1 MRTNIRTVRAIGVS
15 VRSEESAAAAL
26 NTRSATVAYEYPT
39 PSVPAQ
45 EWACAGDDPGQ
56 FFPEDEATLAA
67 AQLVCSGC
75 GLREVCLSLA
85 LARGESGVWG
95 GLFLENGK
103 VLDGIPAKGRP
114 RKTAAA

>member
-1 MRTNIRTVRAIGVS
+1 MKTMQTIGVS
-15 VRSEESAAAAL
+15 ARNEAAIAATL
-26 NTRSATVAYEYPT
+26 NTKSVTVAFEHPT
-39 PSVPAQ
+39 PLVPAQ

-56 FFPEDEATLAA
+56 FFPEDESTLAA

-95 GLFLENGK
+95 GVYLENGK
-103 VLDGIPAKGRP
+103 VLEGIPTMGRP
-114 RKTAAA
+114 RKSAVA